1 MGPDGEMQH
10 ISDDSANLTSAPTT
24 VKVTMA
30 DLLSLLSEVRS
41 VVIRGDEVV
50 QGTLPKDAD
59 AKHPKVQRILTG
71 WGATHFLHQH
81 NGRTVVTLV
90 RRAAP
95 LPRERWWLHLLLG
108 LATLLTTTIAGSYFL
123 SRAPLDLRWLEL
135 GPVWIPL
142 PTGIN
147 PGEIPAGLI
156 FSVPFMA
163 ILFAHEMGHYGIARR
178 HGMNVSPPY
187 FIPAPNWI
195 NFIGTFGAFIRL
207 RSVVVN
213 RRVLLD
219 VGAGGPM
226 ASFLLSL
233 PVVAAGLH
241 LSAPMPALPYD
252 PAAPYLIGFAGQQ
265 IWLGD
270 SLLFGMMRDLLVPTE
285 GTLLLHPVAFA
296 GWLGLF
302 VTALNLV
309 PLAQLDGGHILYA
322 LVGDRQRWFG
332 MAFLVLL
339 IYLGQQW
346 WGWWLW
352 VVLILVIGRGTIR
365 HPAVFDPD
373 PPVGARRQ
381 LVGWLCV
388 AIFILTFIPIPLQA

>member
-10 ISDDSANLTSAPTT
+10 ISDDSANITSTPTT
-24 VKVTMA
+24 VKVTLA
-30 DLLSLLSEVRS
+30 DLQSLLSEARS
-41 VVIRGDEVV
+41 VVIRGDEIV

-59 AKHPKVQRILTG
+59 ATHPQVQRVLTG
-71 WGATHFLHQH
+71 WGATHFLHQR
-81 NGRTVVTLV
+81 NGRTEVTLV
-90 RRAAP
+90 RRITP

-108 LATLLTTTIAGSYFL
+108 LATLLTTTIAGGYFL
-123 SRAPLDLRWLEL
+123 NRAPLDLRWLDL
-135 GPVWIPL
+135 GAIWIPI

-147 PGEIPAGLI
+147 PGEIPAGLV
-156 FSVPFMA
+156 FSVPLMA
-163 ILFAHEMGHYGIARR
+163 ILFAHEMGHYLIARR

-213 RRVLLD
+213 RTVLLD
-219 VGAGGPM
+219 VGAGGPI
-226 ASFLLSL
+226 ASFLLSV
-233 PVVAAGLH
+233 PMVAAGLR
-241 LSAPMPALPYD
+241 LSTPLPAAPYD
-252 PAAPYLIGFAGQQ
+252 AAAPYLIGFAGQQ

-270 SLLFGMMRDLLVPTE
+270 SLLFHLLRGVLVPAE
-285 GTLLLHPVAFA
+285 GTLLLHPLAFA

-322 LVGDRQRWFG
+322 LVKDRQRWVG
-332 MAFLVLL
+332 MAFLALL
-339 IYLGQQW
+339 AFLGQYW

-365 HPAVFDPD
+365 HPSVFDPEA
-373 PPVGARRQ
+373 PIGARRQ
-381 LVGWLCV
+381 VVGWICV